1 MVKSRASANHAKSAM
16 VAEQTLLQFPTKYS
30 IECAVIFRWGHF
42 HQENRNVRHVR
53 ERKSLNKDDKFFSR
67 KFYLFPIWTPKRL
80 DYLEVTNNDNMN
92 HFPVG
97 VSRVLDCFREMQ
109 EMYQKLF
116 DLNPTHSAVA
126 TALYQKHPIL
136 ISWL

>member
-1 MVKSRASANHAKSAM
+1 
-16 VAEQTLLQFPTKYS
+16 
-30 IECAVIFRWGHF
+30 
-42 HQENRNVRHVR
+42 
-53 ERKSLNKDDKFFSR
+53 
-67 KFYLFPIWTPKRL
+67 
-80 DYLEVTNNDNMN
+80 MN

-136 ISWL
+136 IS